1 MDGGLRNE
9 TAPCIARNYRD
20 IAELVIAP
28 TRFKSALHSY
38 KTNFRKNF
46 GPQSYPTARR
56 ISSALRADKFKFA
69 VGQVGAPTKTTHE
82 VFAWRRP
89 LPG

>member
-38 KTNFRKNF
+38 KTNLSEIPSARTN
-46 GPQSYPTARR
+46 PTLGAMNSARR
-56 ISSALRADKFKFA
+56 QKKFEDS
-69 VGQVGAPTKTTHE
+69 VG
-82 VFAWRRP
+82 
-89 LPG
+89 